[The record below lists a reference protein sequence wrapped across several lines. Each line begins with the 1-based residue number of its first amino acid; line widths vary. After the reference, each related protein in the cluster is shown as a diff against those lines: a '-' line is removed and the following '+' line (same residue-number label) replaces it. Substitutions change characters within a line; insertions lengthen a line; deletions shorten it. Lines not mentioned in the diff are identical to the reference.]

1 MATNRYSKMVIDGKI
16 VRLPLVSL
24 EKKDTDY
31 FEVYHKNHSSLDN
44 ISYQYYDD
52 PNYVW
57 LILMANQDYGS
68 LEYEIPDG
76 AILRI
81 PFPLESALS
90 DYNGKLDR
98 MMAMYGFK

>member
-1 MATNRYSKMVIDGKI
+1 MAANRYNKMVIDGKI

-24 EKKDTDY
+24 QKNDTDY
-31 FEVYHKNHSSLDN
+31 FEVYHKNLSSLDK

-52 PNYVW
+52 PNYGW

-81 PFPLESALS
+81 PFPLESVLS
-90 DYNGKLDR
+90 DYNIKIDK
-98 MMAMYGFK
+98 MMSMYGFK